1 MNDIL
6 RTEAGLN
13 VGAKRRPSWLQTEA
27 ALLRILSRQL
37 GPAFEKAKPRL
48 ERMGDLAANE
58 GAQWAAQADRTP
70 PKLVSHDRTG
80 ERIDEIDYHHSYR
93 KLQQLGYGGGIVAA
107 SYDPALIPERA
118 DAPKSLTFGLGYLF
132 GQAEAGLY
140 CPICMT
146 DGAAYLLQKFG
157 TPELKARFIPRLGTT
172 NMDQVF
178 TGAMFLTEKQGG
190 SDVGQISTIAK
201 GGKGVPGETVTLWG
215 DKWFCSNVDAD
226 VIMILARPENSVPG
240 TRGLG
245 LYVLP
250 KTLENGK
257 RNAYRVNRI
266 KDKLGERSFPSGE
279 VTLDG
284 ATAYLLGGPGEGFQ
298 QMTVML
304 NLSRLY
310 NAIASVAV
318 MRRAVVESIDWAE
331 ERVAFGKKVIDHP
344 LMAETLM
351 DMACEQRLALNW
363 AFRGVNLMDRL
374 ESGKSTE
381 EDRRAL
387 RMLTPLLKY
396 VLGKLAVSICSE
408 GVEAL
413 GGNGYIEDWPLARVL
428 RDAQVLPIWE
438 GTTNILVLDTFR
450 ALRKDNGHEALFG
463 EVARG
468 ISESPADLQP
478 RLTQMFDELKAA
490 LGELASD
497 ATGEHAWRDWTD
509 RASFLWNVTT
519 SFSKSLGY
527 GTVTDER
534 AARRVFAKYA
544 RSTLLRTDR
553 ANAADVRA
561 IAYT

>member
-1 MNDIL
+1 M
-6 RTEAGLN
+6 T
-13 VGAKRRPSWLQTEA
+13 RRANWLDTEA
-27 ALLRILSRQL
+27 ALGRILSRQL
-37 GPAFEKAKPRL
+37 GSAWEKAKPRL
-48 ERMGDLAANE
+48 QRMADGAANE
-58 GAQWAAQADRTP
+58 GAAWAAQADRNP
-70 PKLVSHDRTG
+70 PKLITHDRTG
-80 ERIDEIDYHHSYR
+80 ERIDEIDYHHAYR
-93 KLQQLGYGGGIVAA
+93 RLQQLGYGGGVVAA
-107 SYDPALIPERA
+107 SYDPQLAPERGE
-118 DAPKSLTFGLGYLF
+118 APKALTFGLGYLF

-146 DGAAYLLQKFG
+146 DGAAYLLSKFG

-172 NMDQVF
+172 DMDKVF

-190 SDVGQISTIAK
+190 SDVGQITTVAR
-201 GGKGVPGETVTLWG
+201 GGKGLPGETVQLFG

-226 VIMILARPENSVPG
+226 VVMILARPEGAVAG
-240 TRGLG
+240 TRGLA

-250 KTLENGK
+250 RHLENGK

-279 VTLDG
+279 VTLEG

-318 MRRAVVESIDWAE
+318 MRRAVVESIAWAE

-363 AFRGVNLMDRL
+363 AFRGVNLMDKIEGGRA
-374 ESGKSTE
+374 SE
-381 EDRRAL
+381 EERRAL

-450 ALRKDNGHEALFG
+450 ALRKESGHEALFA
-463 EVARG
+463 ELTRG
-468 ISESPADLQP
+468 ISESPHELQP
-478 RLTQMFDELKAA
+478 RLTEMFDELKTA
-490 LGELASD
+490 LGELVSD

-509 RASFLWNVTT
+509 RASFLWNLTT
-519 SFSKSLGY
+519 SFSRSLGY
-527 GTVTDER
+527 GTATDER
-534 AARRVFAKYA
+534 AARRVFSKYA
-544 RSTLLRTDR
+544 RSTLLRKDR
-553 ANAADVRA
+553 ATAADVRS

>member
-1 MNDIL
+1 MTR
-6 RTEAGLN
+6 RT
-13 VGAKRRPSWLQTEA
+13 SWLDSEA
-27 ALLRILSRQL
+27 ALVRILSRQL
-37 GPAFEKAKPRL
+37 GPAAWEKAKPRL
-48 ERMGDLAANE
+48 QRMGDAAANE
-58 GAQWAAQADRTP
+58 ASVWAAEADRNP
-70 PKLVSHDRTG
+70 PKLITHDRTG
-80 ERIDEIDYHHSYR
+80 ERVDNIDYHHSYR

-107 SYDPALIPERA
+107 SYEPALAAERG
-118 DAPKSLTFGLGYLF
+118 DAPKTLTFGLGYLF
-132 GQAEAGLY
+132 GQAEAGMY
-140 CPICMT
+140 CPVCMT
-146 DGAAYLLQKFG
+146 DGAAYLLSKFG
-157 TPELKARFIPRLGTT
+157 TSELKARFLPRLGTT

-190 SDVGQISTIAK
+190 SDVGQITTIAK
-201 GGKGVPGETVTLWG
+201 GGKGVPGETVQLHG

-226 VIMILARPENSVPG
+226 VIMILARPEGATAG

-250 KTLENGK
+250 RHLENGQ
-257 RNAYRVNRI
+257 RNTYRVNRI

-279 VTLDG
+279 VTLEG

-310 NAIASVAV
+310 NAVASVAV
-318 MRRAVVESIDWAE
+318 MRRAVVESIAWAE
-331 ERVAFGKKVIDHP
+331 ERVAFGKRVIEHP

-363 AFRGVNLMDRL
+363 AFRGVSLMDRL
-374 ESGKSTE
+374 ETGRATE
-381 EDRRAL
+381 DDRRTL

-396 VLGKLAVSICSE
+396 VLGKLAVSLASE

-450 ALRKDNGHEALFG
+450 ALRKESGHEALFA
-463 EVARG
+463 ELERG
-468 ISESPADLQP
+468 ISESPADLQG
-478 RLTQMFDELKAA
+478 RLTSMFEELKLA
-490 LGELASD
+490 LGELVSD

-509 RASFLWNVTT
+509 RASLLWNVTT
-519 SFSKSLGY
+519 SFSKSIGF
-527 GTVTDER
+527 GAPTDER
-534 AARRVFAKYA
+534 AARRVFSKYA
-544 RSTLLRTDR
+544 RTTLLRKDR
-553 ANAADVRA
+553 ATAADVRA
-561 IAYT
+561 IAFT

>member
-1 MNDIL
+1 M
-6 RTEAGLN
+6 TTQ
-13 VGAKRRPSWLQTEA
+13 RRSSWLDGEA
-27 ALLRILSRQL
+27 ALSRILSRQL
-37 GPAFEKAKPRL
+37 GAAWEKAKPRVQ
-48 ERMGDLAANE
+48 RMGEQAANE
-58 GAQWAAQADRTP
+58 GSTWAAQADRNP
-70 PKLVSHDRTG
+70 PKLVTHDRSG

-93 KLQQLGYGGGIVAA
+93 QLQQLGYGGGIVAA
-107 SYDPALIPERA
+107 SYDPALAPERG

-132 GQAEAGLY
+132 GQAEAGMY
-140 CPICMT
+140 CPVCMT

-157 TPELKARFIPRLGTT
+157 TSELKERFLTRLGTSDM
-172 NMDQVF
+172 NRVF

-190 SDVGQISTIAK
+190 SDVGQITTTAK
-201 GGKGVPGETVTLWG
+201 GGQGVPGEAVKLYG

-226 VIMILARPENSVPG
+226 VIMILARPEGATAG

-250 KTLENGK
+250 RHLENGQ

-279 VTLDG
+279 VTLEG

-318 MRRAVVESIDWAE
+318 MRRAVVESIAWAE
-331 ERVAFGKKVIDHP
+331 ERVAFGKKVIEHP

-351 DMACEQRLALNW
+351 DMASEQRLALNW
-363 AFRGVNLMDRL
+363 AFRGVSLMDRL
-374 ESGKSTE
+374 ESGKATE
-381 EDRRAL
+381 EERRTL

-396 VLGKLAVSICSE
+396 VLGKLAVSLASE

-450 ALRKDNGHEALFG
+450 ALRKESGHEALFS
-463 EVARG
+463 ELERG
-468 ISESPADLQP
+468 ISESPGDLQP
-478 RLTQMFDELKAA
+478 RLGQMFEELKTA
-490 LGELASD
+490 LTELVSD

-527 GTVTDER
+527 GTATDER
-534 AARRVFAKYA
+534 AARRVFSKYA
-544 RSTLLRTDR
+544 RSTLLRKDR
-553 ANAADVRA
+553 ATAADVRA
-561 IAYT
+561 IAFT

>member
-1 MNDIL
+1 MTR
-6 RTEAGLN
+6 RT
-13 VGAKRRPSWLQTEA
+13 SWLESEA
-27 ALLRILSRQL
+27 ALGRILSRQL

-48 ERMGDLAANE
+48 QRMGDQAANE
-58 GAQWAAQADRTP
+58 GAVWAAEADRNT
-70 PKLVSHDRTG
+70 PKLVTHDRTG

-93 KLQQLGYGGGIVAA
+93 KLQQLGYGGGVVAA
-107 SYDPALIPERA
+107 SYDPALAAERG
-118 DAPKSLTFGLGYLF
+118 DAPKALTFGLGYLF

-146 DGAAYLLQKFG
+146 DGAAYLLSKFG
-157 TPELKARFIPRLGTT
+157 TAELKARFIPRLGTT
-172 NMDQVF
+172 NMEQVF

-190 SDVGQISTIAK
+190 SDVGQITCVAK
-201 GGKGVPGETVTLWG
+201 GGKGVPGEAVQLFG

-226 VIMILARPENSVPG
+226 VIMILARPENAVAG

-250 KTLENGK
+250 RHLENGQ
-257 RNAYRVNRI
+257 RNAYRINRI
-266 KDKLGERSFPSGE
+266 KEKLGERSFPSGE
-279 VTLDG
+279 VTLEG
-284 ATAYLLGGPGEGFQ
+284 ATAYLLGGPGEGFH

-310 NAIASVAV
+310 NAVASVAV
-318 MRRAVVESIDWAE
+318 MRRAVVESIAWAE

-374 ESGKSTE
+374 EGGRATE
-381 EDRRAL
+381 EERRAL

-450 ALRKDNGHEALFG
+450 ALRKESGHEALFA
-463 EVARG
+463 ELTRG
-468 ISESPADLQP
+468 IAESPAELQP
-478 RLTQMFDELKAA
+478 RLTAMFEELKAA
-490 LGELASD
+490 LGELVTD

-527 GTVTDER
+527 GTATDER
-534 AARRVFAKYA
+534 AARRVFSKYA
-544 RSTLLRTDR
+544 RATLLRKDR
-553 ANAADVRA
+553 ASAADVRA
-561 IAYT
+561 IAFT